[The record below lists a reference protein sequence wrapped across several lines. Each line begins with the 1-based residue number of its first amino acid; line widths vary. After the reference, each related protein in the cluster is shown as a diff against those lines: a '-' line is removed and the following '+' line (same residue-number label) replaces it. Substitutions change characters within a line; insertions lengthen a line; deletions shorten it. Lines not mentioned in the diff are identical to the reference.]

1 MMILGHV
8 GIQNYYNKVSSAS
21 TRSALEKIAERL
33 LARQPQNYN
42 QPNVDRV
49 ELSSSAK
56 EYARMHGYGCTM
68 QRMEFEYEYRPA
80 EPMNIPELL
89 PPSEVIDYTEH
100 DALMNQYMKQYRFEE
115 GKPMRLCAPG
125 MVSDEK
131 LENFRKELN
140 ENGLGE
146 DIDWRG
152 VIEDFSSMD
161 IRLGNVERLE
171 TKADYIASRYAVLKD
186 RIQTQYAGDEQKA
199 QMDKLDSIYNQ
210 AKEEMADTYAKN
222 IGGFYEDLGQTGVIE
237 DMRSSVLAMVDEK
250 EAAYETYLAGAG
262 DYANLKDSEDSWLA
276 QDDAYLAA
284 RLRDS
289 FAADG
294 GNIQS
299 GSSQAV
305 YSGDD
310 LTFAGV
316 YAKSLSQQIKDAGH
330 VWEVWRPC
338 ESDSELGKFLAKQ
351 YQDTR
356 QIVSDAGI
364 SDKLAGII
372 QNTFRPFMEKFM
384 DALDGQIDK
393 NLARVENKPW
403 MGGVLRLDYINR
415 NAVYRMYLSIIG
427 K

>member
-42 QPNVDRV
+42 QPNVDMV

-161 IRLGNVERLE
+161 IRFGNVERLE

-237 DMRSSVLAMVDEK
+237 DMRSSVLAMVDER
-250 EAAYETYLAGAG
+250 EAAY
-262 DYANLKDSEDSWLA
+262 
-276 QDDAYLAA
+276 
-284 RLRDS
+284 S

-356 QIVSDAGI
+356 QIVADAGI

-384 DALDGQIDK
+384 DVLDGQIDK
-393 NLARVENKPW
+393 NLARVESKPW